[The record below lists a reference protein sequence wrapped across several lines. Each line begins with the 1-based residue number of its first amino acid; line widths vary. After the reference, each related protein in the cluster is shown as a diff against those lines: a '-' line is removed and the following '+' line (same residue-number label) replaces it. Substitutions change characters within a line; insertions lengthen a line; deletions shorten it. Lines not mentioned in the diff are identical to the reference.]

1 MTHQQ
6 IKTRLRTFAHA
17 NKSGNFTDV
26 YLYRN
31 GLEIQIQ
38 HIFLNH
44 YPNDGGFILE
54 AEGIAYWPAGN
65 PDEFELIENMEV
77 SE

>member
-6 IKTRLRTFAHA
+6 IETRLRTFAHA

-44 YPNDGGFILE
+44 YPNDRGFTLE
-54 AEGIAYWPAGN
+54 ANGIEYWYAGN
-65 PDEFELIENMEV
+65 PDEWKRIETMEV